1 MALLDLK
8 YLLDFQV
15 IGSSK
20 QLFITVWSSDWAG
33 DKFGE
38 PLMEI
43 EVTGWKN
50 WDHRFLT
57 FGCIVD
63 LHRELKMQSTCV
75 HPPPNS
81 NLITLR

>member
-20 QLFITVWSSDWAG
+20 LLFITVWSSDWAG

-43 EVTGWKN
+43 EVTG
-50 WDHRFLT
+50 
-57 FGCIVD
+57 
-63 LHRELKMQSTCV
+63 
-75 HPPPNS
+75 
-81 NLITLR
+81 

>member
-20 QLFITVWSSDWAG
+20 QLFIRIWSSDWAG

-43 EVTGWKN
+43 EVTG
-50 WDHRFLT
+50 
-57 FGCIVD
+57 
-63 LHRELKMQSTCV
+63 
-75 HPPPNS
+75 
-81 NLITLR
+81 